1 MRSVNLYLEAD
12 YRISNTQY
20 SPNTQAYTIPLP
32 EKSKTY
38 MEKNILRTTPLTRS
52 VNATL
57 GFAVQDAVKKVMNF
71 RFNKNDNK
79 E

>member
-1 MRSVNLYLEAD
+1 MRSVNLYLENS
-12 YRISNTQY
+12 YQTSNTENQSNTQY
-20 SPNTQAYTIPLP
+20 KPIQ
-32 EKSKTY
+32 EKPQTY